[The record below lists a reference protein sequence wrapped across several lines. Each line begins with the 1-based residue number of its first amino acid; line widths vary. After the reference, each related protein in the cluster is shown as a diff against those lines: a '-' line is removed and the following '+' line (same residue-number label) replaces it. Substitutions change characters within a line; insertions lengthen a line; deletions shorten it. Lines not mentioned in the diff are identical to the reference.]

1 MVTCGDVDNEKN
13 MATVAEPLLLTVEQY
28 RHLPVCK
35 DVVQELHWGQVV
47 TLTRPKMR
55 HSRIQHRLVE
65 LLRPKVES
73 KGIVAAEVAFRAM
86 PEYDLRGA
94 DVAFVSQ
101 LRWDGAD
108 EDDNLRGSPEL
119 VIEVLSPSNT
129 KVEIR
134 EKAALYLSTGAQE
147 FWVVDPKRKTVSV
160 ATRDANPIV
169 YGVEDCIPLRM
180 FNAQL
185 EVELIFR

>member
-28 RHLPVCK
+28 RRLPVCK

-86 PEYDLRGA
+86 PD
-94 DVAFVSQ
+94 
-101 LRWDGAD
+101 
-108 EDDNLRGSPEL
+108 
-119 VIEVLSPSNT
+119 
-129 KVEIR
+129 